1 MSGRSKKLRKAIDGR
16 MLQNDLTRS
25 ATLRLKAVPPYD
37 FGLTVHKPAGWSLL
51 TPFEIFEK
59 SVLWTAMRTPSGEVF
74 GLKLRSTGTVG
85 RPTISCEVY
94 SHQELDTN
102 ERRELSKTIAWML
115 NLREDIREF
124 YALAKRDPLV
134 KVLVKDLYGMR
145 NTKQP
150 DIFSRL
156 ILAITLQMAPITR
169 SDQMMTLLIK
179 EYGERIRFDGKDI
192 LYWPSPER
200 IANAEVGELQRKC
213 KLGYRAKSLKGIA
226 ETVQA
231 GFPSL
236 QELDKMSAEE
246 AKTRLMELKGIG
258 EYSADIVSPHP
269 GFALDVWSAK
279 IFSML
284 ILGEETESPRNA
296 IPKLKKI
303 AEDRWGQCRGYVF
316 IYVLHDLKNLSSRF
330 NLNLTQL

>member
-1 MSGRSKKLRKAIDGR
+1 MGVR
-16 MLQNDLTRS
+16 MLSNELTCS
-25 ATLRLKAVPPYD
+25 AILRLKAVPPYD
-37 FGLTVHKPAGWSLL
+37 FALTVHKPAGWSLL

-59 SVLWTAMRTPSGEVF
+59 GVLWTAGRTPSGEVF
-74 GLKLRSTGTVG
+74 GLKLRSIGTVG
-85 RPTISCEVY
+85 RPAISCEAY
-94 SHQELDTN
+94 SRQELGAS
-102 ERRELSKTIAWML
+102 ERRELSKTIGWML

-156 ILAITLQMAPITR
+156 ILAVTLQMAPITR

-179 EYGERIRFDGKDI
+179 EYGERIKFDGKEI

-200 IANAEVGELQRKC
+200 IANAEVRELERKC
-213 KLGYRAKSLKGIA
+213 KLGYRAKSLKDIA

-236 QELDKMSAEE
+236 QELEKMSAEE
-246 AKTRLMELKGIG
+246 AKAKLMELRGIG

-284 ILGEETESPRNA
+284 ILGEKAESPRNA

-303 AEDRWGQCRGYVF
+303 AEDRWGQWRGYVF

-330 NLNLTQL
+330 NLNLTQV